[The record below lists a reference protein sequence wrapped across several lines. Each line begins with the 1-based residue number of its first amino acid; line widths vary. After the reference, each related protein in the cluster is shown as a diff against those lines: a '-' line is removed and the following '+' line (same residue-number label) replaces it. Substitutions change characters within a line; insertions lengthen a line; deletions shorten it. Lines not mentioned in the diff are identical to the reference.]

1 MLQTCPAPRA
11 SSLRPPVRAPRCH
24 CTVSAAC
31 REAQPAGRQAPPL
44 PPQGPSL
51 LERLRGIALAGA
63 LSATLCLAPMAP
75 GAMEAHAQSS
85 AVISNDTPVVDLAR
99 VVPAGRL
106 EGLQQQLRDLE
117 RWVEPPQWPG

>member
-75 GAMEAHAQSS
+75 GAHAQSS